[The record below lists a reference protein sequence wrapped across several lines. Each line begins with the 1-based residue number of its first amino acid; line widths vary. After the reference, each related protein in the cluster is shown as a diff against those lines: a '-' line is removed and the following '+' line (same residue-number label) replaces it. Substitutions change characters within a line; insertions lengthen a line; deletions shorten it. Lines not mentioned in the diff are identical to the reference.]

1 MAFLDL
7 HVPGDPLLI
16 PNAWDVAS
24 ARAMVGLGARAIAT
38 TSSGFAATLGRSDG
52 EVSADEAVAHAHAL
66 AAAVDVPVSAD
77 LEDGFAAGLD
87 GVADTYRRAA
97 DAGLAG
103 ASLEDWSGG
112 RLLEAGAATERI
124 AAARAAAPG
133 LVLTGRAEGY
143 LRGAPDLT
151 EVVARLQAYAEAGA
165 DVLYAPGMTDLEEI
179 RTLVAEVPRPVNVLL
194 LAGMSVPALADAG
207 VARISVGGALAALAH
222 RTAAAATEAF
232 LAGGSDWL
240 VPRGA

>member
-7 HVPGDPLLI
+7 HVSGDPLLI
-16 PNAWDVAS
+16 PNAWDVGS

-240 VPRGA
+240 APRGA